1 MGKINSFKKLLR
13 QFDYY
18 TVKGSGTNPIM
29 MKHDRNLGGI
39 YINLNADSANF
50 KVQGTQ
56 FAHEFG
62 NRKILKKFLQ
72 QIEVNAQ
79 INRMLSRDKIA
90 HVLTT
95 IVEKEMIEITI

>member
-39 YINLNADSANF
+39 YINLNNESANF
-50 KVQGTQ
+50 KVQGTT

-72 QIEVNAQ
+72 RIEVNSQ
-79 INRMLSRDKIA
+79 INRMLNRDSISR
-90 HVLTT
+90 VLST
-95 IVEKEMIEITI
+95 IVENEIVEISG

>member
-18 TVKGSGTNPIM
+18 TVKGSGNNPIM

-39 YINLNADSANF
+39 YVNLNEDVANF
-50 KVQGTQ
+50 KVQGTD

-72 QIEVNAQ
+72 RIEVNAQ
-79 INRMLSRDKIA
+79 INRMLTRDNIA
-90 HVLTT
+90 RILSS
-95 IVEKEMIEITI
+95 IVEKEIVDVSA

>member
-39 YINLNADSANF
+39 YVNLNEQCANF
-50 KVQGTQ
+50 KVQGTT
-56 FAHEFG
+56 FAHDFG

-72 QIEVNAQ
+72 RIEVNSQ
-79 INRMLSRDKIA
+79 INRMLTRDSIA
-90 HVLTT
+90 RVLSS
-95 IVEKEMIEITI
+95 IVENEIVEVSA